1 MIIAL
6 AIFIGV
12 FAAVPIVCLAVML
25 GPFALT
31 ELRRW
36 LEWRHVARMQRR
48 RRIEL
53 GESLLNRRSR

>member
-12 FAAVPIVCLAVML
+12 FAAVAIVCWVATFGLVAI
-25 GPFALT
+25 A